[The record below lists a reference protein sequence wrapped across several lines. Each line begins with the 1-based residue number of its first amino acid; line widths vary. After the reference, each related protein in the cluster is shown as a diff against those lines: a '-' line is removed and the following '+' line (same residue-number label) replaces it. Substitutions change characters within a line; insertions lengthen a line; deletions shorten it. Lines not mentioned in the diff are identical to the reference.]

1 MDWQK
6 NLALWGGVVLA
17 LVGIVGF
24 FTNNVAGFTV
34 NLLHSLVHLVS
45 GAAGIALALMDG
57 GKNAR
62 QFNKWFGVVYL
73 LVAVLGF
80 VAPSMMADLLDINM
94 ADNWLHVV
102 LGVVFGA
109 VGWFVKE

>member
-24 FTNNVAGFTV
+24 FTHDIAGFTV
-34 NLLHSLVHLVS
+34 NLLHNLVHLVS
-45 GAAGIALALMDG
+45 GAAGIAMALMDG

-62 QFNKWFGVVYL
+62 QFNKWFGVIYL
-73 LVAVLGF
+73 VVAVLGF
-80 VAPSMMADLLDINM
+80 VAPELMANLLNINM

-102 LGVVFGA
+102 LGVVFAG
-109 VGWFVKE
+109 VGWGLKE